1 VIRKNK
7 IIVGTRGSRLALWQ
21 AGFVAELIEQRGGVT
36 AELKIIK
43 TKGDK
48 ILDAP
53 LAKIGGK
60 GLFVKEIENALLEG
74 KIDLAVHSLKDV
86 PTEVPTGL
94 VIGAV
99 IRREI
104 PQDAL
109 ISKEGFSLRE
119 LPSGSVVGTS
129 SLRRKA
135 QLLNYRPDLKVADV
149 RGNLD
154 TRLRKMEQ
162 GQFDAIIVAAAGLYR
177 MGWQDRITELI
188 PTTLML
194 GAVGQGAICVEMR
207 RDDGRIAQLVRK
219 LDHKE
224 TRVATLAER
233 AFLRRLEGGC
243 QIPIGALGTVRDG
256 VLELDGVVA
265 NLSGS
270 RLVRDKVKGSPDTP
284 EKVGVELAELLIN
297 KGADKILTEVRALS
311 VQ

>member
-1 VIRKNK
+1 VIRRNK
-7 IIVGTRGSRLALWQ
+7 IVVGTRGSRLALWQ

-36 AELKIIK
+36 TELKIIK

-74 KIDLAVHSLKDV
+74 KVDVAVHSLKDV

-109 ISKEGFSLRE
+109 ISKEGLSLRE
-119 LPSGSVVGTS
+119 LPPGSVVGTS

-194 GAVGQGAICVEMR
+194 GAVGQGAICVEIR
-207 RDDGRIAQLVRK
+207 KDDSRIAQLVKK
-219 LDHKE
+219 LDHRE

-243 QIPIGALGTVRDG
+243 QIPIGALGVVRDG

-270 RLVRDKVKGSPDTP
+270 RLVRDKVKGNPDAP
-284 EKVGVELAELLIN
+284 EEVGVKLAELLIN
-297 KGADKILTEVRALS
+297 EGADKILTEVRALS